1 MPIKLR
7 AGVLALALAGP
18 LCACAAQRQG
28 GPEPILCGQD
38 NYGEANRQTFAAQIV
53 DPMPT
58 YQTVVP
64 ETSAAHA
71 AMAIERY
78 NTDKIKKPD
87 RVNASSTSGSGGGG
101 SNSSSSSGSSSN

>member
-18 LCACAAQRQG
+18 LCACAAQQR
-28 GPEPILCGQD
+28 GPEPILGGQD
-38 NYGEANRQTFAAQIV
+38 NFGEANRQTLAAQIV
-53 DPMPT
+53 DPIPT

-78 NTDKIKKPD
+78 NTDKVKKPEK
-87 RVNASSTSGSGGGG
+87 VNSGSSSGSGGGG
-101 SNSSSSSGSSSN
+101 SSSSSSSN